1 MSTPKQTPTFRR
13 RLERL
18 RELAASLPAYEGEL
32 GDHIEPISS
41 QRLLER
47 RPSADEPRID
57 ALNMGTV
64 FGQRTDGCGTVGCLA
79 GMTILEYPE
88 AAMETRSRVA
98 REYNLP
104 PAGVDALDVAG
115 RVLGLD
121 PCTRDALFCGGGSAW
136 VDDLCRAPREAV
148 LTALDRVIAGRDGP
162 DIWDGTE
169 PR

>member
-1 MSTPKQTPTFRR
+1 MSTPKRTPTFKR

-18 RELAASLPAYEGEL
+18 RDLAVSLPAYEGEL

-41 QRLLER
+41 ERLLER
-47 RPSADEPRID
+47 GPNADGRRID

-64 FGQRTDGCGTVGCLA
+64 FGRRTDGCGTVGCLA

-88 AAMETRSRVA
+88 VAMETRARVA

-104 PAGVDALDVAG
+104 PSGVDALDVAG

-121 PCTRDALFCGGGSAW
+121 PCTRDALFCGVGSVW
-136 VDDLCRAPREAV
+136 IDDLCRAPREAV

-169 PR
+169 LR

>member
-1 MSTPKQTPTFRR
+1 MSTPKRTPTLQR

-18 RELAASLPAYEGEL
+18 RELAESLPAYEGEL
-32 GDHIEPISS
+32 GEHIEPISS
-41 QRLLER
+41 QRLLEP
-47 RPSADEPRID
+47 RPGASKPRID

-88 AAMETRSRVA
+88 AATKTRARVA

-121 PCTRDALFCGGGSAW
+121 PCTRNALFCGVGSPW

-169 PR
+169 PW